1 MFVSLSGRA
10 QSFCQRASLS
20 CALGLV
26 LGFGSILSATAK
38 DDTPAPAEPAV
49 VDLFAGI
56 DAGKIEATVIPRDSK
71 KVTLQLKNNSDQ
83 PLTIRLPEAFAAVP
97 VQAQFAGGGGGI
109 FGGGAGNGGG
119 IGFGQGGGNQAGG
132 GQGGGTQGL
141 GVAGGQ
147 NGGQNG
153 LNGGKGKRGGAGPGP
168 GGLFSVPAGK
178 VIKVKRTSVCLEYG
192 KPEPHA
198 RNEYVVSPIET
209 LCDKAEVVS
218 ILRSLGDGEV
228 SQEVAQLAAWNVASS
243 TSFEQIASLKSK
255 LGLQLPVYS
264 QGVISA
270 AAELVR
276 RLSAEATADA
286 RGAAS
291 ATASTRPGK

>member
-1 MFVSLSGRA
+1 MLVSPSGRA
-10 QSFCQRASLS
+10 LV

-26 LGFGSILSATAK
+26 IGFGSILSATAK
-38 DDTPAPAEPAV
+38 DETSPPAEPAV

-56 DAGKIEATVIPRDSK
+56 DDGKVEATVIPRDSK
-71 KVTLQLKNNSDQ
+71 KVTLQLKNKSDQ

-109 FGGGAGNGGG
+109 FGGGGGNG
-119 IGFGQGGGNQAGG
+119 IGQGAGQQAGG

-141 GVAGGQ
+141 GVAGGGQ
-147 NGGQNG
+147 NGGVNG
-153 LNGGKGKRGGAGPGP
+153 NGRGKRGGAGAGP

-178 VIKVKRTSVCLEYG
+178 VIKVKLTSVCLEYG

-198 RNEYVVSPIET
+198 RNEYAVRPIEA

-228 SQEVAQLAAWNVASS
+228 SQDVAQLAAWNVASG
-243 TSFEQIASLKSK
+243 TSFEEIASLKSK

-264 QGVISA
+264 QDAISA
-270 AAELVR
+270 AAEFVR
-276 RLSAEATADA
+276 GVSAQATADA
-286 RGAAS
+286 GELN
-291 ATASTRPGK
+291 ATASTSAGK